1 MKTILLVIAVFY
13 STVSFSQAY
22 PVSQTK
28 QEKGAV
34 PRDHMIYDMLLSRDK
49 YTLNEVDKL
58 YRTDVVKR
66 DTTHYFS
73 NMQNFAFLILMRED
87 IALDKNGTEEQKK
100 YYVNEMLKAEHT
112 LPTHQQFYTLLLSCS
127 DFMDKDE
134 LLQKGNAFYE
144 KNKADIEKIKWKDS
158 SEEYGKIA
166 TLGLLHEEFI
176 HGVMRIK
183 D

>member
-1 MKTILLVIAVFY
+1 MKTILLVITVFY

-22 PVSQTK
+22 PASQVK

-49 YTLNEVDKL
+49 YTLSEVDNL
-58 YRTDVVKR
+58 YRTDIIKR
-66 DTTHYFS
+66 DTTHYYS

-87 IALDKNGTEEQKK
+87 VALDKNGKEEQKK
-100 YYVNEMLKAEHT
+100 YYVNEMLTAEQT
-112 LPTHQQFYTLLLSCS
+112 LATHQQFYTLLLSCS

-134 LLQKGNAFYE
+134 LLQKGNAFYK
-144 KNKADIEKIKWKDS
+144 KNIADIEKIKWRDS
-158 SEEYGKIA
+158 SEEYGKIT

-176 HGVMRIK
+176 DGVVRIK
-183 D
+183 G